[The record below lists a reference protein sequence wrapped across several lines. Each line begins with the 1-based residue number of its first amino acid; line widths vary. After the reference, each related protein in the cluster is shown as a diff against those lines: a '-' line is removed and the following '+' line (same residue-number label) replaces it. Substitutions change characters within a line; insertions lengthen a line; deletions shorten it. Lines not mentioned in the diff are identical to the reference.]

1 MAKIITLFL
10 KVGIFPNVG
19 IPLMISTVSQPQDV
33 NIL

>member
-1 MAKIITLFL
+1 MAKNILFL
-10 KVGIFPNVG
+10 EAGIFQTVG